1 LARSKSLVV
10 YSDLHVGSKLAV
22 CSDDPEIPNYRPNK
36 LQKALYEMWYESIDE
51 IQQKPEIKVINGEPF
66 DGANR
71 KQIGKQSA
79 TSNMLP
85 QMNEARKLL
94 KQIPGSKTLLVK
106 GSGYHV
112 DSEATS
118 YEEIFAEL
126 INAEPYDAYGLGDR
140 VDDFAMVRMNGRLFN
155 FTHHIGFSKWQM
167 YRTTAIGR
175 EMAALHFQYDQL
187 GGKVDVIVRSHVHY
201 LVLVRFAHTW
211 GFTTPAWK
219 YPDRHLY
226 RQGQPPA
233 PDVGCVEVIIE
244 PNGKIIAEP
253 HIAELKVKPKILE
266 L

>member
-1 LARSKSLVV
+1 MV
-10 YSDLHVGSKLAV
+10 YSDIHVGSKLAV
-22 CSDDPEIPNYRPNK
+22 CSDDPEIPNYRPNN
-36 LQKALYEMWYESIDE
+36 LQKKLYEMWQESIDD
-51 IQQKPEIKVINGEPF
+51 ITQKPDIKIINGEPF
-66 DGANR
+66 DGSNR

-79 TSNMLP
+79 TSDILP
-85 QMNEARKLL
+85 QMKEAQKLL
-94 KQIPGSKTLLVK
+94 KMIPCNRTLLIK

-126 INAEPYDAYGLGDR
+126 IGAEDYNAYGTGER
-140 VDDFAMVRMNGRLFN
+140 VDDFAMVRLNGKLFN
-155 FTHHIGFSKWQM
+155 FTHHIGYARWQM
-167 YRTTAIGR
+167 YRTTALGR

-201 LVLVRFAHTW
+201 FVRVEFAHTN

-233 PDVGCVEVIIE
+233 PDVGCVEVIVE
-244 PNGKIIAEP
+244 SNGDIDIKK
-253 HIAELKVKPKILE
+253 HISKLKVHPKVLE
-266 L
+266 I